1 MTLFILTEAFQG
13 ASTLRQ
19 QIMYTE
25 QERLPSWNHNNWAP
39 LIKWEERGGMGREV
53 ENSVATLISCYCL
66 LDQEGRG
73 KAEKGGNWLLSASLK
88 PQNMRYL
95 CRWKSICVIY
105 WTYLLERTVKM
116 LTQNLIL
123 SVLDTDK
130 RILKGDTK
138 NSDYTEPWGC
148 LPNSLSPYKN
158 LGCAPLNPRL
168 GYANK
173 VLYGRLRL
181 EFHLLTLL
189 HTIFDGKKYPY
200 LRTPTLDKW

>member
-1 MTLFILTEAFQG
+1 MVKVAILFFSAYSYKWPFLSWLRLFKAPVHWDNRLCILNKKGYHHGIITTGRLLLSEKREG
-13 ASTLRQ
+13 
-19 QIMYTE
+19 E
-25 QERLPSWNHNNWAP
+25 WGERWKTAW
-39 LIKWEERGGMGREV
+39 
-53 ENSVATLISCYCL
+53 LISCYCL

-148 LPNSLSPYKN
+148 LPNS
-158 LGCAPLNPRL
+158 
-168 GYANK
+168 
-173 VLYGRLRL
+173 
-181 EFHLLTLL
+181 
-189 HTIFDGKKYPY
+189 
-200 LRTPTLDKW
+200 